1 MRKLCYFWFLDII
14 LKILYWRKYYTGEN
28 MNRKIW
34 IRKIWAFL
42 GKDTFFARVMEEDEV
57 WCKML

>member
-1 MRKLCYFWFLDII
+1 
-14 LKILYWRKYYTGEN
+14 

-42 GKDTFFARVMEEDEV
+42 VLWVAVLKATFFARVMEEDEV